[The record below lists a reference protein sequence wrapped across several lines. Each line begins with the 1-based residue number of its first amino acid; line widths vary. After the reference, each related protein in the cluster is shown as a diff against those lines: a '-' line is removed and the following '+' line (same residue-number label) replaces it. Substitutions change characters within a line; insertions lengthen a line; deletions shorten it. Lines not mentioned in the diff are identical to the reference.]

1 MKRMNDYGS
10 PVGLNFNVRN
20 DKSFPP
26 ASLQSFLA
34 ARRDIFGMV
43 LADHGSHYLNK

>member
-10 PVGLNFNVRN
+10 PVGLNFSVIN

-34 ARRDIFGMV
+34 ASRDISGVV
-43 LADHGSHYLNK
+43 LADHGSQYLNK